1 MSQARSTSLKTR
13 LMLIVFISALVI
25 GGITLL
31 LILNIT
37 YRHEREENEQQIKQL
52 METVSYTA
60 AIAAYSGNTEIAN
73 DVVKGLMLNNVVCQ
87 INLRNN
93 LSLNVTSARHDK
105 LDLPALQQAG
115 ACSLTIS
122 RALVSPFDS
131 NEIIGRLEARIDSG
145 VIKADAIHNTGRLAF
160 SLIAFLLL
168 PLVVWYAISR
178 LITDP
183 IARLSQQLHHLV
195 PGSGSRIDEPN
206 ASTSKEVAQLTLY
219 LNELLYTVERQLQDK
234 HDQLLLTDNLKDKY
248 HYLAHHDT
256 LTGLPNRVLFADRLG
271 QMLAHSKRNNLRCAI
286 MFIDLDDFKIINDT
300 LGHAI
305 GDLALKEFV
314 QRTQVAVRESDT
326 VARLGGV
333 EFVVLLPEIDT
344 SQDAVSVAEKIL
356 LTISQP
362 FEIAGH
368 TLKMSASIG
377 VAVYPEHGTDEF
389 SLVKRADIAM
399 YQAKSSGRNT
409 ARLYRQE

>member
-13 LMLIVFISALVI
+13 LLLIVFVSALVI
-25 GGITLL
+25 GGITLM

-37 YRHEREENEQQIKQL
+37 YRHERAENEQQIKQL

-93 LSLNVTSARHDK
+93 LSLSVTSARHDNP
-105 LDLPALQQAG
+105 DR
-115 ACSLTIS
+115 CSLTIA
-122 RALVSPFDS
+122 RPLVSPFDS
-131 NEIIGRLEARIDSG
+131 NEIIGRLEAHIDSS
-145 VIKADAIHNTGRLAF
+145 VIKADAIYHTGQLAF

-183 IARLSQQLHHLV
+183 ISQLSQQLHHLV
-195 PGSGSRIDEPN
+195 PGSSSRIDEPN

-219 LNELLYTVERQLQDK
+219 LNELLYTVERQLLDK
-234 HDQLLLTDNLKDKY
+234 HDQLLLTDDLKEKY

-271 QMLAHSKRNNLRCAI
+271 QMLAHSKRNNLHCAI

-326 VARLGGV
+326 VARLGGD

-344 SQDAVSVAEKIL
+344 SQDAVGVAEKIL
-356 LTISQP
+356 QAIAQP

-368 TLKMSASIG
+368 TLKIAASIG

-399 YQAKSSGRNT
+399 YQAKRSGRNT